1 MLDPGTGDWRSPP
14 ESRAQPAMPYMAQP
28 RLKLGAAEA
37 HLRLREHARERAL
50 VQQVLAGKPNL
61 AEARALLQRI
71 DG

>member
-1 MLDPGTGDWRSPP
+1 
-14 ESRAQPAMPYMAQP
+14 MPYMAQP

-37 HLRLREHARERAL
+37 HLRLREHAQAREL
-50 VQQVLAGKPNL
+50 VQQVLAGKPDM

>member
-1 MLDPGTGDWRSPP
+1 
-14 ESRAQPAMPYMAQP
+14 MPYMAQP

-37 HLRLREHARERAL
+37 HLRLREHAQAWAL
-50 VQQVLAGKPNL
+50 IQQVLAAKPDM